1 MKSPALLLLSILPLA
16 SSLAEEPAPPSL
28 DPAAVLA
35 AQPGEE
41 VLLPALKSIVLLP
54 AAPAADAPAPTT
66 TRPGVDASRAPWLQ
80 SDALEREMAPFL
92 GHPVSLASLDRLQ
105 SVIRIHL
112 QLLGRPFARVYA
124 PPQDITDGTVRIV
137 VQLATLDGDV
147 RMDGDKWFSR
157 DSYLGALRVRSGDTL
172 DAATLNADLAWLNRN
187 PYRRVTPVVEA
198 GEQPGTTRVTL
209 RAQERVPL
217 SFTAGYNNT
226 GTEATDEDRLFA
238 SVEWGDAFGR
248 GDLLGYRFSSDPA
261 AEHSVSHSVNY
272 TAFLPWRHILTG
284 FGSYSKIESKIA
296 PPFTQEGKSWQL
308 GARYEIPLPNL
319 APEWTQGV
327 SFSAD
332 FKYSDNT
339 LEFATIPITDNATH
353 IVQFGATYTV
363 GGRAG
368 RHGFDFSLDG
378 FVSPGGL
385 SSCNDDDAFN
395 GSRPGATADYAYTRL
410 GARYSLALPA
420 DFSWRTQ
427 ANLQLSEGRL
437 LGSEQLNG
445 AGSSAVRGYNE
456 SSAFGDSGVVVSNEL
471 HAPPVRPSRLKTVID
486 PFVFADFASLNDH
499 GGGAAE
505 PRSAGLG
512 ANLQALAHLSVS
524 FAYGWQL
531 NDLGDATNSHG
542 HISATLTW

>member
-1 MKSPALLLLSILPLA
+1 MNKSVLLILGLSLCP
-16 SSLAEEPAPPSL
+16 PAPAQPSPPPAA
-28 DPAAVLA
+28 DPAVVLG
-35 AQPGEE
+35 AQPGEPVLLSALKSV
-41 VLLPALKSIVLLP
+41 VLLPAVPAGDAPP
-54 AAPAADAPAPTT
+54 AATQ
-66 TRPGVDASRAPWLQ
+66 PGVDASRLPWLQ
-80 SDALEREMAPFL
+80 TAGFERELTPFL
-92 GHPVSLASLDRLQ
+92 GKPVSLASLDRLQ
-105 SVIRIHL
+105 MVIRIHL
-112 QLLGRPFARVYA
+112 QFIGRPFARVYA
-124 PPQDITDGTVRIV
+124 PPQDITDGTVRVV
-137 VQLATLDGDV
+137 VQPATLDGDV
-147 RMDGDKWFSR
+147 RVEGARWFAPER
-157 DSYLGALRVRSGDTL
+157 YTALIGIHASDTF
-172 DAATLNADLAWLNRN
+172 DAAALNADIAWLNRN

-209 RAQERVPL
+209 RAQERLPL
-217 SFTAGYNNT
+217 SFSAGYNNT
-226 GTEATDEDRLFA
+226 GTEATDEDRIFA

-248 GDLLGYRFSSDPA
+248 GDLLSYRFASDPDV
-261 AEHSVSHSVNY
+261 ERFVSHSVNY
-272 TAFLPWRHILTG
+272 TAFLPWRHVFTA
-284 FGSYSKIESKIA
+284 FGAYSDVESEIA
-296 PPFTQEGKSWQL
+296 PPFEQSGKSWQI
-308 GARYEIPLPNL
+308 GTRYEIPLPNL
-319 APEWTQGV
+319 SVNWSQGF
-327 SFSAD
+327 SLSAD

-339 LEFATIPITDNATH
+339 LEFATIPITDNVTH

-385 SSCNDDDAFN
+385 SSYNDDEAFN

-445 AGSSAVRGYNE
+445 GGASAVRGYRE
-456 SSAFGDSGVVVSNEL
+456 SSAFGDSGIVVSNEF
-471 HAPPVRPSRLKTVID
+471 HAPPIRPSRLKTIID

-499 GGGAAE
+499 GGGSTE
-505 PRSAGLG
+505 PRSAGFG
-512 ANLQALAHLSVS
+512 ANLGVLSHLSVN

-531 NDLGDATNSHG
+531 NDIGDATNSRG